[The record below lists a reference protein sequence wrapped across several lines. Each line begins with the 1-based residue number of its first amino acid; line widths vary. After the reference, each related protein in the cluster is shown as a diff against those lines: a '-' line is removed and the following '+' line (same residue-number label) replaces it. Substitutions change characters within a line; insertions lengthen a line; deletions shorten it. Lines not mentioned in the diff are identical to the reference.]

1 MEIFKQI
8 SPLKAHLKRARMHGK
23 TVGLV
28 PTMGALHQGHLALI
42 QAAKQRNDITVC
54 SIFVNP
60 AQFNNAG
67 DLHKYPRTPDKDIEL
82 LKEVLC
88 DVVFLPEI
96 EELYPHKPTLSFDFG
111 HLDKVM
117 EGKFRPG
124 HFSGVGLVVSK
135 LFNIVQPD
143 DAYFGQKDWQQFSII
158 RQMAEELNFNINLHD
173 VPTLRENDGLALS
186 SRNQRLNADQRK
198 QAVVFYNALK
208 SAKEKLLNGETV
220 AAVRASVKQM
230 VEQQGIRLEYFEVAE
245 SKNLKLLE
253 NVDDAKRPIMC
264 IAGFVDEVRLI
275 DNMFLK

>member
-8 SPLKAHLKRARMHGK
+8 SPLKAHLKSARMHGK

-28 PTMGALHQGHLALI
+28 PTMGALHEGHLALI
-42 QAAKQRNDITVC
+42 HAAKQRNDITVC

-60 AQFNNAG
+60 AQFNNSA
-67 DLHKYPRTPDKDIEL
+67 DLIKYPRTPDKDIEL

-96 EELYPHKPTLSFDFG
+96 EELYPHKPTVSFDFG

-158 RQMAEELNFNINLHD
+158 TQMAEELNFDINLHGI
-173 VPTLRENDGLALS
+173 PTLREIDGLALS
-186 SRNQRLNADQRK
+186 SRNQRLNEQQRK
-198 QAVVFYNALK
+198 QAVVFYKALE
-208 SAKEKLLNGETV
+208 SAKERLLKGETV
-220 AAVRASVKQM
+220 AAVRESVKQI
-230 VEQQGIRLEYFEVAE
+230 VEQPGIRLEYFEVAE

-275 DNMFLK
+275 DNMFVK